1 MKARQRVRA
10 LAYRLADSTAK
21 SDIECHTLEVDG
33 DDLRRYYDTTTAD
46 VEDKTFIDEAL
57 EYLQLRGMLERHPR
71 KPHLVRF
78 KERRDN
84 DEEAIAA

>member
-1 MKARQRVRA
+1 MTARQRVRE

-33 DDLRRYYDTTTAD
+33 DDLRRYYDIDTAA
-46 VEDKTFIDEAL
+46 VEDKTLLTEAL

-71 KPHLVRF
+71 KPNLVRF
-78 KERRDN
+78 KERRQAA
-84 DEEAIAA
+84 EEF